1 MSLENSI
8 NDLPNKV
15 EKSEPCLVFCDW
27 KECPELGQY
36 IRCYFDLY
44 QNCPKYINHQIHLKY
59 VRGPIKKEKRR
70 HHPRI

>member
-44 QNCPKYINHQIHLKY
+44 QNCPKYINHQKHLNYIKD
-59 VRGPIKKEKRR
+59 IKKEKRR
-70 HHPRI
+70 HHPRR